1 MKIYNKSYDDYNDRI
16 FKNLIKIK
24 ENNKN
29 FEKVSLDKINKYDI
43 NNTNRS
49 NEIYIFPIN
58 LNLNYKNDYN
68 IEIVNG
74 SNLYFVLVQEQVIDS
89 TINELSKNILYTILF
104 SFISVSF
111 LNFIIW
117 IVISSCFFFYF
128 KAIFA
133 PLKKIHRE
141 FNKLLFV
148 NEKNHDNDKKNH
160 VMRKSTLVNSRCMRI
175 WHSNIKEL
183 FRYNEIFTIMHFR
196 HFRI

>member
-16 FKNLIKIK
+16 FKNLTKIK

-89 TINELSKNILYTILF
+89 TINELFKNILYTILF

-133 PLKKIHRE
+133 PLKK
-141 FNKLLFV
+141 
-148 NEKNHDNDKKNH
+148 
-160 VMRKSTLVNSRCMRI
+160 NSQRI
-175 WHSNIKEL
+175 QQTSLCK
-183 FRYNEIFTIMHFR
+183 
-196 HFRI
+196 

>member
-74 SNLYFVLVQEQVIDS
+74 SNLYFVLVS
-89 TINELSKNILYTILF
+89 HSRR
-104 SFISVSF
+104 SV
-111 LNFIIW
+111 L
-117 IVISSCFFFYF
+117 
-128 KAIFA
+128 
-133 PLKKIHRE
+133 H
-141 FNKLLFV
+141 
-148 NEKNHDNDKKNH
+148 
-160 VMRKSTLVNSRCMRI
+160 
-175 WHSNIKEL
+175 
-183 FRYNEIFTIMHFR
+183 
-196 HFRI
+196 